1 VEESIVSGPLPWIA
15 FTSFIVVMLV
25 LDLGV
30 LQRKAH
36 AIRPREAAVMSLL
49 WISLAFV
56 FNAGVWYQFGS
67 EKAMEFLTG
76 FLIEKALSVDNLF
89 VFLATFAYFAVDG
102 KLQHRV
108 LFWGVLGA
116 LVMRGVFILVGG
128 ALIEAFHW
136 ILYVFG
142 AFLIV
147 TAVKLMVQKE
157 TSVQPERNPVLRLFR
172 RLVPAVPDYRGTRFL
187 VREAGRIVAT
197 PLLFVLVV
205 IEATD
210 VMFALDSI
218 PAVFAVTTDT
228 FIVYT
233 SNIFAILGLR
243 ALYFL
248 LAGYLDRF
256 RFLNVGL
263 ALVLGFVGAK
273 MLVAEWVKVPIGV
286 SLGVVALLIG
296 GSVAMSMLIRARRD

>member
-108 LFWGVLGA
+108 LFW
-116 LVMRGVFILVGG
+116 
-128 ALIEAFHW
+128 
-136 ILYVFG
+136 
-142 AFLIV
+142 
-147 TAVKLMVQKE
+147 
-157 TSVQPERNPVLRLFR
+157 
-172 RLVPAVPDYRGTRFL
+172 
-187 VREAGRIVAT
+187 
-197 PLLFVLVV
+197 
-205 IEATD
+205 
-210 VMFALDSI
+210 
-218 PAVFAVTTDT
+218 
-228 FIVYT
+228 
-233 SNIFAILGLR
+233 
-243 ALYFL
+243 
-248 LAGYLDRF
+248 
-256 RFLNVGL
+256 
-263 ALVLGFVGAK
+263 
-273 MLVAEWVKVPIGV
+273 
-286 SLGVVALLIG
+286 
-296 GSVAMSMLIRARRD
+296 ARS